1 MRLVLDTNVVASAL
15 LWGGIPRLLLQA
27 SRAQRAS
34 LYTSPALLAELTD
47 ILGRRK
53 FGKKIAAS
61 GFSVDELVARYAE
74 LASVVRPQ
82 AIAPTILNDPDDDE
96 VLACALTPHTDL
108 IISGDHHLLDLG
120 CFAAMPIV
128 TAAEAVRRMG
138 LVA

>member
-15 LWGGIPRLLLQA
+15 LWGGTPRLLLQA
-27 SRAQRAS
+27 GRVQQAT
-34 LYTSPALLAELTD
+34 LYTSPALLAELSD
-47 ILGRRK
+47 ILGRQK

-96 VLACALTPHTDL
+96 VLACALTSHADL

-120 CFAAMPIV
+120 CFAEMPIV
-128 TAAEAVRRMG
+128 TVAESVRRMG
-138 LVA
+138 LLT

>member
-1 MRLVLDTNVVASAL
+1 MHLVLDTNVVASAL
-15 LWGGIPRLLLQA
+15 LWGGITRLLLQA
-27 SRAQRAS
+27 GQVKRAT
-34 LYTSPALLAELTD
+34 LYTSPVLLAELTD

-74 LASVVRPQ
+74 LASVLRPQ
-82 AIAPTILNDPDDDE
+82 AIPPTILNDPDDDE
-96 VLACALTPHTDL
+96 VLACALTAHADL

-120 CFAAMPIV
+120 GFAEMPIV
-128 TAAEAVRRMG
+128 TVAEAVRRMG